1 MFFIDQMINFV
12 AKRIAKK
19 KKSQF
24 NPLMIFGF
32 IMIVINENEYV
43 LPQEFDPIYTYLN
56 GPWICRSKA
65 SW

>member
-1 MFFIDQMINFV
+1 
-12 AKRIAKK
+12 
-19 KKSQF
+19 
-24 NPLMIFGF
+24 MIFGF